1 LTEMTGMEHRARSQ
15 EHERKG
21 EQDIIESV
29 LKDIEYSVSFLEDSP
44 DDVLETFGGRLI
56 DIGERLVRLEESLLK

>member
-1 LTEMTGMEHRARSQ
+1 MENMAISH
-15 EHERKG
+15 EHERIG

>member
-1 LTEMTGMEHRARSQ
+1 MTGMGYMVRLQ
-15 EHERKG
+15 ERERI
-21 EQDIIESV
+21 EIQDIIESV

-44 DDVLETFGGRLI
+44 DDVLEPFGGRLI